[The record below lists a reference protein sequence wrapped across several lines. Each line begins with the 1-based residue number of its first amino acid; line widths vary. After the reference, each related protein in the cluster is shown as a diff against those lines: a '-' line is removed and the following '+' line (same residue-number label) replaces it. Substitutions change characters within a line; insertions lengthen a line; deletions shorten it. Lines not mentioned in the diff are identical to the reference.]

1 MMWLQLKLQ
10 MLPIVAVE
18 INNKINEY
26 KHIINLL
33 NETQDTQNNQN
44 IINYITMNNVGSR
57 QSLNH
62 ANAGNDE
69 RQQLLIMYS

>member
-1 MMWLQLKLQ
+1 MWLQLKLQ

-33 NETQDTQNNQN
+33 NETHDDPNNQN
-44 IINYITMNNVGSR
+44 ILNYITMNNVGSR
-57 QSLNH
+57 
-62 ANAGNDE
+62 
-69 RQQLLIMYS
+69 